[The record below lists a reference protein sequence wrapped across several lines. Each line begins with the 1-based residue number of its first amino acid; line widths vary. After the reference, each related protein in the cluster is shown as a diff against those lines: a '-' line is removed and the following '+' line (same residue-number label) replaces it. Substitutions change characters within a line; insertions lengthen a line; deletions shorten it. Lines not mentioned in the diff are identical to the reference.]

1 MILTFFE
8 TKNGLIKK
16 SSLILADYCKRL
28 KNKFNLNIIG
38 IVSNEINETEEEKLK
53 FFEISKLYKIQ
64 EKNAIANCIS
74 DIAKKEN
81 SKIIVLSHTYE
92 SKYILP
98 TLSSI
103 LDYNCVSNVI
113 EIPENISPFEIKR
126 NAFSGKAFENIE
138 IKDEEVIISV
148 NTNSYSS
155 SENENKSEF
164 TLVNHNES
172 YENNKQFEITNL
184 EKQSNKI
191 NLRDAEIVVS
201 GGRGLKGPENWN
213 MIEELA
219 SILNAATAC
228 SKPVSDLNWRPH
240 EEHVG
245 QTGKTI
251 SPELYIAIGISGA
264 IQHAAGVSSSKYI
277 LSINT
282 DKEAPIFKI
291 SDYGVVGD
299 AFEVVPKI
307 IEELKK

>member
-8 TKNGLIKK
+8 TKDGLIKK

-53 FFEISKLYKIQ
+53 FFEISKLYKIK

>member
-64 EKNAIANCIS
+64 EKNAIANCIA

-81 SKIIVLSHTYE
+81 SQIIILSHTYE

-98 TLSSI
+98 ILSSK
-103 LDYNCVSNVI
+103 LDYTCVSNTI
-113 EIPENISPFEIKR
+113 EIPKNISPFEIKR
-126 NAFSGKAFENIE
+126 NAFSGKAFENTE
-138 IKDEEVIISV
+138 IKEEKVIISV

-155 SENENKSEF
+155 SDNENKSEF
-164 TLVNHNES
+164 TLVDHNES

-184 EKQSNKI
+184 EKQSSKI
-191 NLRDAEIVVS
+191 NLRDAEVVVS
-201 GGRGLKGPENWN
+201 GGRGLKGPENWK

-291 SDYGVVGD
+291 SDYGIVGD